1 MSTLTAAGAA
11 KKALE
16 LAWDGNLPVDPEAI
30 ARRLVVFKTDPVSG
44 RTLEVPIRFRGSPSY
59 TLGDISGQA
68 SLIRDGVSEYY
79 LCEYNSSEI
88 SYRTRFT
95 MAHELG
101 HVLLEHVNV
110 NMPRKRD
117 TNFPAYTFDPDEVA
131 ANGFAA
137 ELLMPEVMVRE
148 LFPVASSL
156 LQLAEAFGVSTAA
169 MSYRLKNLGLV

>member
-30 ARRLVVFKTDPVSG
+30 ARKLVVFKTDPASG
-44 RTLEVPIRFRGSPSY
+44 NTLEIPIRFRGSSPSV
-59 TLGDISGQA
+59 LGDISGQA
-68 SLIRDGVSEYY
+68 SLVADGESKYF
-79 LCEYNSSEI
+79 LCEYNSGEI
-88 SYRTRFT
+88 SYRSRFT

-101 HVLLEHVNV
+101 HVLLSHVNA
-110 NMPRKRD
+110 NTHRKRD
-117 TNFPAYTFDPDEVA
+117 KAFPAYTYDPDEVA
-131 ANGFAA
+131 ANSFAA

-156 LQLAEAFGVSTAA
+156 RQLAEAFGVSTMA
-169 MSYRLKNLGLV
+169 MSYRLRNLGLV